1 MNLIDRA
8 KNIVLTP
15 KTEWEAI
22 SSEQLSTG
30 QLYKGYVAPLAG
42 IGPIASFIGLSLV
55 GVSLPLMGH
64 YRMPFLSGLSTALVS
79 YVFALIGVYLVS
91 LIINALAPTFGGEK
105 NPERALKVAVYA
117 STPAWI
123 AGALY
128 ILPGLSVLALLAS
141 LYGLYLL
148 YLGLPVLMKSPTEKS
163 IGYTA
168 VVVICAFVLF
178 AIMGVLTATIG
189 GGAGMA
195 VMGMNAKSD
204 AQAGALASGNE
215 KGLDKLTQ
223 LSAKIEA
230 AGKKMEAAQKSGDV
244 QAQAAAASEAM
255 GTIMSG
261 GAEIEPVDQNVLKNM
276 LPDAIAGLTR
286 TKLEA
291 EKTGMGSVGISTA
304 TGGYGDDQG
313 RRIDVTIT
321 DMGGAAM
328 LGAAA
333 AWAAF
338 EHEKETETG
347 YEKMEK
353 INGRP
358 VREKFTKDGSHSEYG
373 ALIGGRFLVE
383 ARGQKVDMGTLRNS
397 VASLDLNKLE
407 SMKNEGVKQ

>member
-15 KTEWEAI
+15 KTEWETI

-30 QLYKGYVAPLAG
+30 QLYKGYVLPLAG

-64 YRMPFLSGLSTALVS
+64 YRMPFLSGLSTAVVS
-79 YVFALIGVYLVS
+79 YIFALIGVYLVA

-105 NPERALKVAVYA
+105 NQERALKVAVYA

-148 YLGLPVLMKSPTEKS
+148 YVGLPVLMKSPTEKAV
-163 IGYTA
+163 GYTA

-178 AIMGVLTATIG
+178 AIMGALTATIG

-195 VMGMNAKSD
+195 AMGMNAKSD
-204 AQAGALASGNE
+204 AQSGAPASEN
-215 KGLDKLTQ
+215 GLDKLTQ
-223 LSAKIEA
+223 LSAKIES

-255 GTIMSG
+255 GTIMTG
-261 GAEIEPVDQNVLKNM
+261 GAEIEPVDQNVLKDM

-291 EKTGMGSVGISTA
+291 EKSGMGGMGLTTA

-313 RRIDVTIT
+313 RSIDITIT

-358 VREKFTKDGSHSEYG
+358 VREKFTKDGSQSEYG
-373 ALIGGRFLVE
+373 SLIGGRFLVE
-383 ARGQKVDMGTLRNS
+383 ARGQKVDMGTLRNT
-397 VASLDLNKLE
+397 VGSLDLNKLE